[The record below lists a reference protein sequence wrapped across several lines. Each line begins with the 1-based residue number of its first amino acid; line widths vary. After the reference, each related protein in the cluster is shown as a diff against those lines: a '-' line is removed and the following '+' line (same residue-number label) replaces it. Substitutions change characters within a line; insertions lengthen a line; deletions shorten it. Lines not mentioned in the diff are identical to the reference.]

1 MSVQKSVEL
10 DRIGPDIEQ
19 AVSAALDRAVVWL
32 AHTRISAARPRRPH
46 RPLRIAGR
54 LMEISSAE
62 LWMHTM
68 TDWTARNTAIR
79 ITRSRG
85 AIGVIAARIPL

>member
-32 AHTRISAARPRRPH
+32 EGITSFEIVRIDGFFEGTKLSYRVQ
-46 RPLRIAGR
+46 L
-54 LMEISSAE
+54 L
-62 LWMHTM
+62 
-68 TDWTARNTAIR
+68 
-79 ITRSRG
+79 
-85 AIGVIAARIPL
+85 V